1 MTASD
6 SLIQLCLAVVFV
18 ALRCSAQG
26 AQGQTDVME
35 TAILVLDPDARP
47 IPHLEITVI
56 DGLGQARVARTN
68 TEGIARMNL
77 AGRKGAISARGF
89 VSTELQFP
97 ALAMLQRN
105 DRWAVAALSV
115 AKLDDP
121 IPEEFLVR
129 LPISKTPVGSLVRL
143 MHISTGTTQ
152 VGRVENGNIVRFL
165 GPLRGAYCIVFN
177 TDRGGRA
184 FVVSIHP
191 SDRALD
197 LKAKALVR

>member
-1 MTASD
+1 
-6 SLIQLCLAVVFV
+6 
-18 ALRCSAQG
+18 
-26 AQGQTDVME
+26 
-35 TAILVLDPDARP
+35 
-47 IPHLEITVI
+47 
-56 DGLGQARVARTN
+56 
-68 TEGIARMNL
+68 MNL